1 MSIPST
7 INDNRTLHRAAIP
20 RPLQASLQAALQGS
34 DPAPL
39 GAAFP
44 EALGDAA
51 ANLSRPGRPAK
62 CEPPHEALSPDRL
75 KFPAP

>member
-20 RPLQASLQAALQGS
+20 RPLQAALHGS

-44 EALGDAA
+44 EALRDAA

-62 CEPPHEALSPDRL
+62 FEPPHAAPSLDRL
-75 KFPAP
+75 RFHAP